1 MNNVSTEDL
10 DSEMKV
16 ICPVCKSKSTKVVQ
30 KILEFP
36 HFPQLWF
43 YNLSCA
49 DCHFKYNDFINLA
62 INDPIRYTY
71 LAENKD
77 DYTSK
82 IVRSSNGTI
91 RFPTIGAILEP
102 GPKADGFITNIEGM
116 LRDFQ
121 GKAEFLLRNATTKEE
136 INRINEF
143 IKTIDEYINNNLP
156 IEIVIEDPFGNSSL
170 IPFSQ
175 SKLKKQLLSQE
186 EAEKLKTGLMI
197 FEDVQNTS
205 K

>member
-1 MNNVSTEDL
+1 MNNLSTENL
-10 DSEMKV
+10 DSEMDAN
-16 ICPVCKSKSTKVVQ
+16 CPVCESKNTKVVQ
-30 KILEFP
+30 KVLDFP
-36 HFPQLWF
+36 HFPQMWF
-43 YNLSCA
+43 YNLSCL
-49 DCHFKYNDFINLA
+49 DCHYRYNDFINLA

-121 GKAEFLLRNATTKEE
+121 GKAEFLLRDATIEEE
-136 INRINEF
+136 INRIHEF
-143 IKTIDEYINNNLP
+143 IKLIDEHINNNLP

-170 IPFSQ
+170 IPFDLA
-175 SKLKKQLLSQE
+175 KLKKEQLSKE
-186 EAEKLKTGLMI
+186 EAEKLKTGLMV
-197 FEDVQNTS
+197 FEDAQNKS
-205 K
+205 N